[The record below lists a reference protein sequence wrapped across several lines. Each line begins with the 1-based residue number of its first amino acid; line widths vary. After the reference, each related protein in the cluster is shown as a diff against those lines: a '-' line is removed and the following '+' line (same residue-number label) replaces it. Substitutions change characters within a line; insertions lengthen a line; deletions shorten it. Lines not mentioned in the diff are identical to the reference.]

1 MKDLT
6 KEWIKKSE
14 GDVGTAVRES
24 SVKEGANWD
33 AVCFHAQQA
42 VEKYLKG
49 ILQEIEKPFS
59 KTHDLSV
66 LLELA
71 LSEFP
76 ELNILADDL
85 EWLSAFA
92 VEFRYPGEEAL
103 EEDAKHALAIMER
116 ALLLLKQKIV
126 WGSVSRLD

>member
-76 ELNILADDL
+76 ELSVLADDL

-103 EEDAKHALAIMER
+103 EEDAKHSLAIMER
-116 ALLLLKQKIV
+116 ALSLLKQKII
-126 WGSVSRLD
+126 

>member
-76 ELNILADDL
+76 ELSVLADDL

-103 EEDAKHALAIMER
+103 EEDAKHSLAIMER
-116 ALLLLKQKIV
+116 TLSLLKQKII
-126 WGSVSRLD
+126 

>member
-6 KEWIKKSE
+6 REWIKKSE

-24 SVKEGANWD
+24 LVKEGANWN

-49 ILQEIEKPFS
+49 ILQQIEKPFS

-66 LLELA
+66 LLELT

-76 ELNILADDL
+76 ELSILADAL
-85 EWLSAFA
+85 EWPSAFA
-92 VEFRYPGEEAL
+92 VEFRSPGEEAL

-116 ALLLLKQKIV
+116 ALSLLKQKTI
-126 WGSVSRLD
+126 

>member
-1 MKDLT
+1 MGRYCMKDLT

-76 ELNILADDL
+76 ELSVLADDL

-116 ALLLLKQKIV
+116 ALSLLKQKII
-126 WGSVSRLD
+126 

>member
-76 ELNILADDL
+76 ELSVLADDL

-116 ALLLLKQKIV
+116 ALSLLKQKII
-126 WGSVSRLD
+126 

>member
-76 ELNILADDL
+76 ELSVLADDL

-116 ALLLLKQKIV
+116 VLSLLKQKII
-126 WGSVSRLD
+126 

>member
-66 LLELA
+66 LLDLI

-76 ELNILADDL
+76 ELNVLAEDL

-103 EEDAKHALAIMER
+103 EGDAKRALAIMER
-116 ALLLLKQKIV
+116 ALSLLKQKI
-126 WGSVSRLD
+126 G

>member
-24 SVKEGANWD
+24 LVKEDANWD

-49 ILQEIEKPFS
+49 ILQEIKKQFS

-66 LLELA
+66 LLDLT
-71 LSEFP
+71 LPEFP
-76 ELNILADDL
+76 ELSVLADDL

-103 EEDAKHALAIMER
+103 EEDAKHALAVMER
-116 ALLLLKQKIV
+116 ALSLLKKEIEM
-126 WGSVSRLD
+126 LDKETS

>member
-66 LLELA
+66 LLKLA

-76 ELNILADDL
+76 ELSVLADDL

-92 VEFRYPGEEAL
+92 IEFRYPGEEAL

-116 ALLLLKQKIV
+116 ALSLLKQKII
-126 WGSVSRLD
+126 

>member
-76 ELNILADDL
+76 ELSVLADDL

-103 EEDAKHALAIMER
+103 EEDAIPRKVIN
-116 ALLLLKQKIV
+116 
-126 WGSVSRLD
+126 

>member
-116 ALLLLKQKIV
+116 ALSLLKQKII
-126 WGSVSRLD
+126 

>member
-66 LLELA
+66 LLEPA

-76 ELNILADDL
+76 ELSVLADDL

-92 VEFRYPGEEAL
+92 VEFRYSGEEAL

-116 ALLLLKQKIV
+116 VLSLLKQKII
-126 WGSVSRLD
+126 

>member
-71 LSEFP
+71 LSEFS
-76 ELNILADDL
+76 ELSVLADDL

-92 VEFRYPGEEAL
+92 VEFRYPGEDAL

-116 ALLLLKQKIV
+116 ALSLLKQKII
-126 WGSVSRLD
+126 

>member
-76 ELNILADDL
+76 ELSVLADDL

-103 EEDAKHALAIMER
+103 EEDAKHALAIMQR
-116 ALLLLKQKIV
+116 ALSLLKQKII
-126 WGSVSRLD
+126 

>member
-76 ELNILADDL
+76 ELSVLADDL

-116 ALLLLKQKIV
+116 ALSLLKQKMMIGFGV
-126 WGSVSRLD
+126 KA

>member
-76 ELNILADDL
+76 ELNVLADDL

-116 ALLLLKQKIV
+116 ALSLLKQKII
-126 WGSVSRLD
+126 WGLGVR

>member
-59 KTHDLSV
+59 KIHDLSV

-76 ELNILADDL
+76 ELSVLADDL

-116 ALLLLKQKIV
+116 ALSLLKQKTI
-126 WGSVSRLD
+126 

>member
-24 SVKEGANWD
+24 SVKEGTNWD

-76 ELNILADDL
+76 ELSVLADDL

-103 EEDAKHALAIMER
+103 EEDAKHSLAIMER
-116 ALLLLKQKIV
+116 ALSLLKQKII
-126 WGSVSRLD
+126 

>member
-33 AVCFHAQQA
+33 AVSFHAQQA

-76 ELNILADDL
+76 ELSVLADDL

-116 ALLLLKQKIV
+116 ALSLLKQKII
-126 WGSVSRLD
+126 

>member
-1 MKDLT
+1 
-6 KEWIKKSE
+6 
-14 GDVGTAVRES
+14 
-24 SVKEGANWD
+24 
-33 AVCFHAQQA
+33 
-42 VEKYLKG
+42 
-49 ILQEIEKPFS
+49 
-59 KTHDLSV
+59 

-76 ELNILADDL
+76 ELSVLADDL

-116 ALLLLKQKIV
+116 ALSLLKQKII
-126 WGSVSRLD
+126 

>member
-6 KEWIKKSE
+6 KEWIKKAE

-76 ELNILADDL
+76 ELSVLADDL
-85 EWLSAFA
+85 ELLSAFA

-103 EEDAKHALAIMER
+103 EEDAKHSLAIMER
-116 ALLLLKQKIV
+116 ALSLLKQKII
-126 WGSVSRLD
+126 

>member
-76 ELNILADDL
+76 ELSVLADDL

-103 EEDAKHALAIMER
+103 EEDAKHSLAIMER
-116 ALLLLKQKIV
+116 ALSLLRQKII
-126 WGSVSRLD
+126 

>member
-76 ELNILADDL
+76 ELSVLADDL

-116 ALLLLKQKIV
+116 ALSLLKQK
-126 WGSVSRLD
+126 

>member
-71 LSEFP
+71 LSEFS
-76 ELNILADDL
+76 ELSVLADDL

-92 VEFRYPGEEAL
+92 VEFRYPGEDAL
-103 EEDAKHALAIMER
+103 EEDAKHALAVMER
-116 ALLLLKQKIV
+116 ALSLLKQKII
-126 WGSVSRLD
+126 

>member
-6 KEWIKKSE
+6 KEWIKKAE

-76 ELNILADDL
+76 ELSVLADDL

-103 EEDAKHALAIMER
+103 EEDAKHSLAIMER
-116 ALLLLKQKIV
+116 ALSLLKQKII
-126 WGSVSRLD
+126 

>member
-6 KEWIKKSE
+6 KEWIKKAE

-24 SVKEGANWD
+24 SVKEGVNWD

-76 ELNILADDL
+76 ELSVLADDL

-103 EEDAKHALAIMER
+103 EEDAKHSLAIMER
-116 ALLLLKQKIV
+116 ALSLLKQKII
-126 WGSVSRLD
+126 

>member
-6 KEWIKKSE
+6 NEWIKKSE

-71 LSEFP
+71 LSKFP
-76 ELNILADDL
+76 ELSVLADDL

-116 ALLLLKQKIV
+116 ALSLLKQKII
-126 WGSVSRLD
+126 

>member
-1 MKDLT
+1 MWK
-6 KEWIKKSE
+6 IQ
-14 GDVGTAVRES
+14 V
-24 SVKEGANWD
+24 
-33 AVCFHAQQA
+33 
-42 VEKYLKG
+42 
-49 ILQEIEKPFS
+49 QEIEKPFS

-76 ELNILADDL
+76 ELSVLADDL

-116 ALLLLKQKIV
+116 ALSLLKQKII
-126 WGSVSRLD
+126 

>member
-71 LSEFP
+71 LSEFS
-76 ELNILADDL
+76 ELSVLADDL
-85 EWLSAFA
+85 EWLSALA

-116 ALLLLKQKIV
+116 ALSLLKQKII
-126 WGSVSRLD
+126 

>member
-6 KEWIKKSE
+6 KEWIKKAE
-14 GDVGTAVRES
+14 KDAGTARREAA
-24 SVKEGANWD
+24 VEIDANWD

-66 LLELA
+66 LLDLI
-71 LSEFP
+71 LPEFP
-76 ELNILADDL
+76 ELNVLADDL

-116 ALLLLKQKIV
+116 ALSLLKQEI
-126 WGSVSRLD
+126 GMLDKDAI

>member
-71 LSEFP
+71 LSEFS
-76 ELNILADDL
+76 ELSVLADDL

-116 ALLLLKQKIV
+116 ALSLLKQKII
-126 WGSVSRLD
+126 